1 MGWPGWG
8 GGSRKGGLTGP
19 SEKIKVDQKL
29 FTPLRQRLNR
39 QNRQTSTDFNSTDF
53 NSTDFYSTDFISTD
67 FDRL

>member
-39 QNRQTSTDFNSTDF
+39 QNRQTSTDFNSA
-53 NSTDFYSTDFISTD
+53 D
-67 FDRL
+67 FDRLLFDRL